1 MTARASL
8 ARLLPRLHCCTVH
21 SSATFP
27 HVETSFQQPFS
38 GTRQNRYAL
47 KFLSEVDSRQ
57 FLPCVTIAAE
67 MKQKGVQ
74 PNLTIYN
81 VMLSTAA
88 EEGLWLDA
96 LAILDDM
103 LSMGIRPN
111 TLSFNH
117 CLHVS
122 LCLFSQV
129 AKIIFD
135 IFKAVRF
142 KHNQLISRLLVK
154 MEACGIKP
162 NSQTITLIISRYTAE
177 GNLEMAVRHLLS
189 FSVQGIM
196 PGLEAVQPVI
206 LLAAR
211 NNFVRL
217 ALDLAEWFEQ
227 VSTRRL
233 EEPIWVECLIAAAET
248 AYVCSSLCSCYD
260 KVFDSI
266 TDSLKALNDAGKLSP
281 KNSELF
287 WMRGP
292 VLQS

>member
-1 MTARASL
+1 
-8 ARLLPRLHCCTVH
+8 
-21 SSATFP
+21 
-27 HVETSFQQPFS
+27 
-38 GTRQNRYAL
+38 
-47 KFLSEVDSRQ
+47 
-57 FLPCVTIAAE
+57 

-217 ALDLAEWFEQ
+217 ALDLAEWFER

-287 WMRGP
+287 WMRGS